1 MKNGKSSVSSPR
13 TMNLVKIIV
22 LAVLRNIFNGIYV
35 VLKPLEHDLEYKL
48 LFSGLSLDLFI
59 GHD

>member
-1 MKNGKSSVSSPR
+1 MSSPR

-48 LFSGLSLDLFI
+48 LFSGLSLDMFYRS
-59 GHD
+59 